1 MAATT
6 QELKPY
12 IAQYLPEL
20 YNLVQNENDFT
31 TIMTISYQYAITN
44 SVQLYSLLMGIIMP
58 IISGQQ
64 SDMMVEGAK
73 VFASLKQLAQVYANS
88 QH

>member
-20 YNLVQNENDFT
+20 YNLIKNENDFT
-31 TIMTISYQYAITN
+31 TIVTISYQYAITN
-44 SVQLYSLLMGIIMP
+44 SVQLYSLVMGIVMP
-58 IISGQQ
+58 LISGQQ
-64 SDMMVEGAK
+64 SDMMVQGTK
-73 VFASLKQLAQVYANS
+73 LLASLNQLVEAANKQ
-88 QH
+88 H

>member
-20 YNLVQNENDFT
+20 YNLIQNENDFT
-31 TIMTISYQYAITN
+31 NIIMISYQYAITN

-64 SDMMVEGAK
+64 SDMMVNGAK
-73 VFASLKQLAQVYANS
+73 VLASLKQLAQVAANG

>member
-1 MAATT
+1 MASTT

-20 YNLVQNENDFT
+20 YNLIQNENDFT
-31 TIMTISYQYAITN
+31 NIIMISYQYAITN

-64 SDMMVEGAK
+64 SDMMVNSAK
-73 VFASLKQLAQVYANS
+73 VLASLKQLAQVAANG

>member
-20 YNLVQNENDFT
+20 YNLIQNENDFT
-31 TIMTISYQYAITN
+31 NIIMISYQYAITN

-64 SDMMVEGAK
+64 SDMMVNSAK
-73 VFASLKQLAQVYANS
+73 VLASLKQLAQVAANG

>member
-1 MAATT
+1 MASTT

-20 YNLVQNENDFT
+20 YNLIQNENDFT
-31 TIMTISYQYAITN
+31 NIIMISYQYAITN

-64 SDMMVEGAK
+64 SDMMVNGAK
-73 VFASLKQLAQVYANS
+73 VLASLKQLAQVAANG